1 VSYQLSSWNKLFMIF
16 WNRKT
21 SHLRKEHF
29 YDYNW
34 LFDVEFLVNVTNHH
48 RNLNIKL
55 QGKNKLFPNLIN
67 LISAFSMKF

>member
-1 VSYQLSSWNKLFMIF
+1 LKQAVHNI

-29 YDYNW
+29 YDNNW
-34 LFDVEFLVNVTNHH
+34 LFDVEFLVNVTNHLH
-48 RNLNIKL
+48 HLNIKL

-67 LISAFSMKF
+67 HISAFSMKF